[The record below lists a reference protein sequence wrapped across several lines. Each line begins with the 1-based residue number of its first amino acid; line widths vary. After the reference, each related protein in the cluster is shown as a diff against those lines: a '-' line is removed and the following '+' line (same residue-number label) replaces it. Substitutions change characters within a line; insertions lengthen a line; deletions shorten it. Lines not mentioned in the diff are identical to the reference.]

1 MLSQWPY
8 TYFYVL
14 FMNYIFKLYDLN
26 GDDCTANNFHIFF
39 NWILF
44 MCFFDILKELTV
56 KIKTAG
62 WSIFFIL
69 YDKQDD
75 VNYRMYNVF

>member
-39 NWILF
+39 NWIL
-44 MCFFDILKELTV
+44 MCFFYILKELTV